1 MVPRMQQEATPQRRS
16 VVLAGVVVL
25 AGGGALAA
33 CGSGDSTAMSSTTVP
48 PGSETAGPSPSPSGS
63 SSDSGSGSGSTK
75 AIVKLDDVPIGGA
88 VAAEAPSGAVI
99 VAQPAE
105 GRVVAFSAICT
116 HQGCKVAPAGVTL
129 NCPCHGSKFDA
140 MTGRVLNGP
149 AKADLEPVAVKI
161 SGQDVVAG

>member
-1 MVPRMQQEATPQRRS
+1 MPRMQQEATPQRRT

-48 PGSETAGPSPSPSGS
+48 PGSETAGPSPSPSA
-63 SSDSGSGSGSTK
+63 SGSTK

-88 VAAEAPSGAVI
+88 VAAQAPSGAVI

>member
-1 MVPRMQQEATPQRRS
+1 MQQEATPQRRT

-48 PGSETAGPSPSPSGS
+48 PGSETAGPSPSPSPSGS

-88 VAAEAPSGAVI
+88 VAAQAPSGAVI

>member
-1 MVPRMQQEATPQRRS
+1 MQQEATPQRRT

-33 CGSGDSTAMSSTTVP
+33 CGSGESTAMSSTTVP
-48 PGSETAGPSPSPSGS
+48 PGSETAGPSPSPSPSGS

-88 VAAEAPSGAVI
+88 VAAQAPSGAVI